1 MGQQRFQ
8 QVLVDLAKA
17 AHTHTSPELVE
28 HPYIRDGLAIG
39 QMGKASPILLLG
51 QHLDQQVEGMDGT
64 QQSQLVQT
72 PQLRGTELASSPTPW
87 AAREQLVDKI
97 VRHVR
102 RKFPEQGRRAG
113 GRKQ

>member
-1 MGQQRFQ
+1 LGQQRFQ

-64 QQSQLVQT
+64 QHS
-72 PQLRGTELASSPTPW
+72 
-87 AAREQLVDKI
+87 
-97 VRHVR
+97 
-102 RKFPEQGRRAG
+102 
-113 GRKQ
+113 

>member
-1 MGQQRFQ
+1 VSGGRSGQIGCVNERNRNRARSAFGQQRFQ

-39 QMGKASPILLLG
+39 QMGKAAPILLLG

-64 QQSQLVQT
+64 QQS
-72 PQLRGTELASSPTPW
+72 
-87 AAREQLVDKI
+87 
-97 VRHVR
+97 
-102 RKFPEQGRRAG
+102 
-113 GRKQ
+113 